1 MFYWL
6 LLLIMDHDGAA
17 GKNCGDAFSAG
28 VEVELL
34 AEVGTNNKPL
44 DRGERLVIYVRGRPA
59 IAATLKL
66 DVARP
71 LPAQTRERAAGG
83 EAVKF
88 RALRG
93 SRHFQDGSD

>member
-1 MFYWL
+1 
-6 LLLIMDHDGAA
+6 MDHDGAA
-17 GKNCGDAFSAG
+17 GKRCADVLFAVVDVLLFAQ
-28 VEVELL
+28 VE
-34 AEVGTNNKPL
+34 TNMKPL
-44 DRGERLVIYVRGRPA
+44 DRAERLVIDVRERKA
-59 IAATLKL
+59 ISAITKL